1 MRYDFL
7 CIFKTLGRMQQ
18 KKHFF
23 LLVVFLRNKKK
34 LRDLRRIFLKKHPR
48 KPKKN

>member
-34 LRDLRRIFLKKHPR
+34 TKRFKKNF
-48 KPKKN
+48 PKKTS